1 MENKNIKNKDKNN
14 KNIKKNEELSVI
26 GNDSNGLTPQAAH
39 EQAPGHLDDS
49 SRSTDIVAQSLSDN
63 SSEKIVSLHSTSKN
77 TENVIRRM
85 DGTVQPSGVDALIE
99 TVERLVGMDAEE
111 RRRVFA
117 ERRERMLGE
126 KIDCAKFLTWFIEE
140 YPDTVEEVR
149 GAEKNFW
156 ERFR

>member
-1 MENKNIKNKDKNN
+1 MKIWID
-14 KNIKKNEELSVI
+14 V

-85 DGTVQPSGVDALIE
+85 DGTVQPSGVEALIE
-99 TVERLVGMDAEE
+99 TVEALVGMDAEE
-111 RRRVFA
+111 RQATFQQRRQA
-117 ERRERMLGE
+117 MLKD
-126 KIDCAKFLTWFIEE
+126 KIDCAKFLTWFIEG
-140 YPDTVEEVR
+140 YPATVKEVR
-149 GAEKNFW
+149 GADKSFW